1 MFKIAVYLVTTLA
14 LAQQSNGLSKC
25 YEGAV
30 QMNDQSR
37 LRETACSTDCVKMTI
52 SADGEIQREE
62 MSCDGN
68 NSEGALRCASQK
80 DKCAKVDLPG
90 NPGPGIE
97 KTRCCCSSDLCNV
110 AGSSGPER
118 SNSPRSG
125 LSGALALA
133 FVAAIFW
140 GQN

>member
-1 MFKIAVYLVTTLA
+1 MFKIAVYIVTTLA

-25 YEGAV
+25 YEGAKV
-30 QMNDQSR
+30 NGQSG
-37 LRETACSTDCVKMTI
+37 LTETVCSTDCVTMTWL
-52 SADGEIQREE
+52 ADGKIQREE

-68 NSEGALRCASQK
+68 NSEGALHCASQK

-90 NPGPGIE
+90 SPPGIE

-110 AGSSGPER
+110 AALSGPGR
-118 SNSPRSG
+118 SNSPWSG
-125 LSGALALA
+125 LSGALVLAL
-133 FVAAIFW
+133 VAAIFW